1 MFWGRMMESKDEV
14 YRYDDLLRLAGE
26 LLGKAGMAV
35 DIAAV
40 VAEVLVEGDL
50 LGHTTHGLAL
60 LPAYLEELEQG
71 TMTGEG
77 VPEVVSDRRSAVT
90 LDGRYL
96 PGPWLIHWAMDL
108 AFERI
113 RQHPVVTVV
122 IRHSHHTAAL
132 AAYAKRVTDRGYIFL
147 MTCSDPSVRSIAPF
161 GGLEPLYTPNP
172 IAAGF
177 PTEGD
182 PVIIDI
188 STSCTANGVTNRL
201 YGEGAR
207 LPNPWLLDNQGV
219 PSDEPAVLFA
229 DPPGSILPLGGIDLG
244 YKGYA
249 LGILVE
255 TMTAALS
262 GSGRADGI
270 ERWGASV
277 FLQIIDP
284 RGFSGIKVF
293 TGETEWLAKSCRDNR
308 VRPGCPPVR
317 LPGER
322 ALKLRSEQLA
332 HGLRLYPSI
341 MPAIE
346 AWAKKLNVSLPIVED
361 N

>member
-1 MFWGRMMESKDEV
+1 MMEDEGKI
-14 YRYDDLLRLAGE
+14 YLYEDLVRLAVA
-26 LLGKAGMAV
+26 LLVKAGMDP

-60 LPAYLEELEQG
+60 LPAYLQELEEG
-71 TMTGEG
+71 TMTARG
-77 VPEVVSDRRSAVT
+77 VPEVLVDRGSVVT
-90 LDGRYL
+90 VDGRYL

-113 RQHPVVTVV
+113 GRHPVVTAV
-122 IRHSHHTAAL
+122 IRRSHHTAAL
-132 AAYAKRVTDRGYIFL
+132 AAFAKRATDKGYVFL
-147 MTCSDPSVRSIAPF
+147 MTCSDPSVRSVAPF

-177 PTEGD
+177 PTEGE

-188 STSCTANGVTNRL
+188 STSSTAVGVTNRR
-201 YGEGAR
+201 YREGRR
-207 LPNPWLLDNQGV
+207 LPNPWLLDSSGV
-219 PSDEPAVLFA
+219 PSDDPAVLFT
-229 DPPGSILPLGGIDLG
+229 DPPGSILPLGGMDLG

-255 TMTAALS
+255 ALTASLA

-284 RGFSGIKVF
+284 RGFSGIKAF
-293 TGETEWLAKSCRDNR
+293 TRETQWLAEICRSNPARAGD
-308 VRPGCPPVR
+308 PPVR

-346 AWAKKLNVSLPIVED
+346 PWAQKLGVSLPSGED
-361 N
+361 R

>member
-1 MFWGRMMESKDEV
+1 MMESKDKV
-14 YRYDDLLRLAGE
+14 YRYDDLLRLASE

-71 TMTGEG
+71 TMTGTG
-77 VPEVVSDRRSAVT
+77 IPEVIADRRSAVT

-122 IRHSHHTAAL
+122 IRRSHHTAAL

-147 MTCSDPSVRSIAPF
+147 MTCSDPSVRSVAPF

-177 PTEGD
+177 PTDGE

-188 STSCTANGVTNRL
+188 STSTTAVGVTNRR
-201 YGEGAR
+201 YNEGR
-207 LPNPWLLDNQGV
+207 LLPNPWLLDNSGV
-219 PSDEPAVLFA
+219 PSDDPSVLFT
-229 DPPGSILPLGGIDLG
+229 DPPGSILPLGGMDLG

-249 LGILVE
+249 LGVLVE
-255 TMTAALS
+255 ALTAALS
-262 GSGRADGI
+262 GSGRSDGI

-284 RGFSGIKVF
+284 QGFSGIKAF
-293 TGETEWLAKSCRDNR
+293 TRETQWLAEACRKNPIRTDD
-308 VRPGCPPVR
+308 PPVR

-346 AWAKKLNVSLPIVED
+346 PWAQKLGVSLPSGK
-361 N
+361 NG

>member
-1 MFWGRMMESKDEV
+1 LFWGRMMESKDKA
-14 YRYDDLLRLAGE
+14 YRYDDLLRLAAE
-26 LLGKAGMAV
+26 LLGKAGMDV

-60 LPAYLEELEQG
+60 LPAYLQELEQG
-71 TMTGEG
+71 TMMGRG
-77 VPEVVSDRRSAVT
+77 VPEVIADRRSAVT

-96 PGPWLIHWAMDL
+96 PGPWLIHWAIDL

-113 RQHPVVTVV
+113 GKHPVVTVV
-122 IRHSHHTAAL
+122 VRRSHHTAAL
-132 AAYAKRVTDRGYIFL
+132 AAFAKRVTDRGYIFL

-201 YGEGAR
+201 YGEGAH
-207 LPNPWLLDNQGV
+207 LPNPWLLDNRGD
-219 PSDEPAVLFA
+219 PSDDPAVLFA
-229 DPPGSILPLGGIDLG
+229 DPPGSILALGGTDLG

-255 TMTAALS
+255 AMTAALA

-284 RGFSGIKVF
+284 QGFSGNKAF
-293 TGETEWLAKSCRDNR
+293 TRETEWLTKACRGSR
-308 VRPGCPPVR
+308 VRPDDPAVR

-322 ALKLRSEQLA
+322 ALKLRSDQLA
-332 HGLRLYPSI
+332 HGVRLYPSI
-341 MPAIE
+341 MPLIE
-346 AWAKKLNVSLPIVED
+346 PWAEKLNVSLPIVED
-361 N
+361 K